1 MGANWSESRVCLRK
15 FLFSCISYV
24 SVRRKDSQ
32 GCTAD
37 VKDTPPSPK
46 EKRTTRSMNSFDS
59 GVSLKSDQSKAGIIL
74 FEDSSPL
81 RDRLRKFLFSGIISC
96 LSVRRKDSQG
106 CTADVKDTPPSPK
119 EMMSM
124 VSMNSFDSGVSLK
137 SDQSKA
143 GMILFQRRN
152 LSQGGD
158 EPGAV
163 V

>member
-1 MGANWSESRVCLRK
+1 MVKRSLDSIESSDFGVPFWINRYRSHVMPDDLIGPDIDPVGDHDD
-15 FLFSCISYV
+15 L
-24 SVRRKDSQ
+24 
-32 GCTAD
+32 
-37 VKDTPPSPK
+37 
-46 EKRTTRSMNSFDS
+46 RTTRSMNSFDS